1 MATPDVHYADHVFN
15 GTVSFGAPPNLPA
28 GCIGDAEI
36 ESGAQIDASK
46 LNTHRTE
53 TKEIAAINVEPTSTQ
68 YLVLHMA
75 QAAGGVVGFTA
86 AITGVLPATTGVC
99 TVNLYKSTAGS
110 TFASVLSAAI
120 LLDSA
125 DSLLVANT
133 GTLSAT
139 TMASGDI
146 FAVKATVATTSA
158 LRGVS
163 CAFKYY
169 ERYV

>member
-1 MATPDVHYADHVFN
+1 MLDIGYN
-15 GTVSFGAPPNLPA
+15 FGQINPNWTDTMRVTRLPA
-28 GCIGDAEI
+28 YENEFGED
-36 ESGAQIDASK
+36 
-46 LNTHRTE
+46 
-53 TKEIAAINVEPTSTQ
+53 
-68 YLVLHMA
+68 
-75 QAAGGVVGFTA
+75 
-86 AITGVLPATTGVC
+86 
-99 TVNLYKSTAGS
+99 GS